1 MPNGVDFLME
11 GAKDKKN
18 PNIDYA
24 SLVSALKARG
34 VRFEVCEITLRSRNL
49 KKDQFIMDAEFTPV
63 GRGAHRPA
71 AVARSTTPTS
81 SPDARRVARRWC
93 DAERPGQQRKPHGK
107 RQSAQVGGV
116 ESDEVFEM
124 AAEIFRVMSAPMR
137 LKIISSLCNGEKN
150 VSELLEEIDTT
161 QPNMSQHLNTL
172 YQAGVI
178 GRRREGVQIF
188 YRIINDRVVT
198 LCRAV
203 CTQIAIESDLK

>member
-1 MPNGVDFLME
+1 M
-11 GAKDKKN
+11 A
-18 PNIDYA
+18 
-24 SLVSALKARG
+24 
-34 VRFEVCEITLRSRNL
+34 
-49 KKDQFIMDAEFTPV
+49 
-63 GRGAHRPA
+63 
-71 AVARSTTPTS
+71 
-81 SPDARRVARRWC
+81 
-93 DAERPGQQRKPHGK
+93 K
-107 RQSAQVGGV
+107 RQAAQEIGNV

-137 LKIISSLCNGEKN
+137 LKVISCLCNGEKN
-150 VSELLEEIDTT
+150 VSQLLEEIDTT